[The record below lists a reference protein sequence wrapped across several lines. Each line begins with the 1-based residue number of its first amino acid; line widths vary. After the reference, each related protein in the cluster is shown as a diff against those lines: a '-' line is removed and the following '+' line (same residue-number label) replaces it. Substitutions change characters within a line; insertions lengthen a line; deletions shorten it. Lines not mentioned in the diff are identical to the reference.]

1 MKEVFEKIKE
11 RLEEASW
18 NTMSTFDEDGFSN
31 DDSEEVVLTDRAIE
45 IVNQV
50 ESEYQSTVGQVKC
63 DASFSDGYIK
73 GIDDAIEKFLEY
85 GCFCIEWNPKLSK
98 EKLVD
103 DVMRQVR
110 GQSVYILEKLKQ
122 KAEEYN
128 QSLANNNQSLT
139 NGGWIPVSSGNL
151 PKEGQVVNATI
162 LIESQQRRF
171 VTQVMYG
178 SWWLNSDKRMIA
190 WKPLEEPYEG
200 E

>member
-1 MKEVFEKIKE
+1 MQEVFEKN
-11 RLEEASW
+11 W
-18 NTMSTFDEDGFSN
+18 
-31 DDSEEVVLTDRAIE
+31 
-45 IVNQV
+45 
-50 ESEYQSTVGQVKC
+50 
-63 DASFSDGYIK
+63 YIK
-73 GIDDAIEKFLEY
+73 AIDDAIEKFLEY

-139 NGGWIPVSSGNL
+139 NDGWIPCSERL
-151 PKEGQVVNATI
+151 PEEEYDTVLAVTDKNHYCVAVYTTEYGFRTMDIDCEGD
-162 LIESQQRRF
+162 F
-171 VTQVMYG
+171 V
-178 SWWLNSDKRMIA
+178 A
-190 WKPLEEPYEG
+190 WQPLPEPYRG